1 LIALRYFRH
10 AFSAAWKSLAMYSLV
25 AISAA

>member
-1 LIALRYFRH
+1 LIALTNFLH

-25 AISAA
+25 AMQPA

>member
-10 AFSAAWKSLAMYSLV
+10 AFSAAWKSLAIYSLV
-25 AISAA
+25 VMRGL

>member
-1 LIALRYFRH
+1 LIALTNFLH

-25 AISAA
+25 AM